1 MRGELKYDAVVIG
14 AGTAGLVAGA
24 RLAEG
29 GARVCVLAK
38 GVGSTHLAPGTIDVL
53 GYAPERVTSPA
64 AAIDELA
71 AARPD
76 HPYARLGFDAIAE
89 AVRWFSARVD
99 SGPRQPLPEYRYVGD
114 LERNILLPT
123 AVGVLRPSALVP
135 ETMAA
140 GDGASHERVCIV
152 GTRSLRD
159 FHPALCAANLR
170 RAGIDARSVEIEIE
184 VDRADQ
190 NTLGLARR
198 FDDPSWRAAF
208 AGRLALKLQAHESV
222 GLPAM
227 LGIRD
232 PHGAWSDVQ
241 HRLGRPV
248 FEIPGLP
255 PSVPGMRLYEILR
268 STLRRA
274 GGRLVLGAEV
284 VSCERDG
291 SRVVSVATRSA
302 GHDARYA
309 APWFVLASGGFA
321 SGAIELDS
329 RWATH
334 ERVLGLPCAASR
346 SRASHGSS
354 ATTWPSS
361 RWRGSGWPS
370 MASCGPR
377 APTTCWSPAPRCRA
391 RCPWREGSGEGSRW
405 PAARTPPSS
414 CCRAPERRRE
424 RRHERAQRAR
434 RAHAR
439 DRSTTASS
447 ARSAR
452 RSARFRT

>member
-1 MRGELKYDAVVIG
+1 MRGQLHYDAVVIG
-14 AGTAGLVAGA
+14 AGTSGLVAGA

-53 GYAPERVTSPA
+53 GYDPSRVSSPA
-64 AAIDELA
+64 GALERFA

-89 AVRWFSARVD
+89 AVRWFSERVAA
-99 SGPRQPLPEYRYVGD
+99 GPLPEYRYVGD
-114 LERNILLPT
+114 LERNMQLPT
-123 AVGVLRPSALVP
+123 AVGALRPSALVP

-140 GDGASHERVCIV
+140 GDTASGERVCIV

-170 RAGIDARSVEIEIE
+170 RAGVDARSVDIEIE

-198 FDDPSWRAAF
+198 FDDPAWRAAF
-208 AGRLALKLQAHESV
+208 AGRLALKLKAHESV

-227 LGIRD
+227 LGLRD

-255 PSVPGMRLYEILR
+255 PSVPGMRVYEILR
-268 STLRRA
+268 STLRAA

-291 SRVVSVATRSA
+291 SRVASVATRSA
-302 GHDARYA
+302 GHDAHFA
-309 APWFVLASGGFA
+309 APWFVLASGGFG

-329 RWATH
+329 RWAAH
-334 ERVLGLPCAASR
+334 ERVLGLELRGVPEAGQPRFVADYVAEQPMSR
-346 SRASHGSS
+346 VGVAVDGELRAEGADNVVVAGS
-354 ATTWPSS
+354 ALP
-361 RWRGSGWPS
+361 G
-370 MASCGPR
+370 AV
-377 APTTCWSPAPRCRA
+377 
-391 RCPWREGSGEGSRW
+391 PWREGSGEGIALASGSHAAKLVLSRSGA
-405 PAARTPPSS
+405 PAGA
-414 CCRAPERRRE
+414 A
-424 RRHERAQRAR
+424 A
-434 RAHAR
+434 
-439 DRSTTASS
+439 
-447 ARSAR
+447 
-452 RSARFRT
+452 

>member
-1 MRGELKYDAVVIG
+1 VRGQLHYDAVVIG

-53 GYAPERVTSPA
+53 GYDPSRVSSPA
-64 AAIDELA
+64 RAIEEFA

-89 AVRWFSARVD
+89 AARWFSERVAA
-99 SGPRQPLPEYRYVGD
+99 GPLPEYRYVGD
-114 LERNILLPT
+114 LERNMLLPT
-123 AVGVLRPSALVP
+123 AVGALRPSALVP

-140 GDGASHERVCIV
+140 GDTASAERVCVV

-170 RAGIDARSVEIEIE
+170 RAGVDARSVDIEIE

-198 FDDPSWRAAF
+198 FDDPAWRAAF
-208 AGRLALKLQAHESV
+208 AGRLALKLKAHESV

-227 LGIRD
+227 LGLRD

-291 SRVVSVATRSA
+291 SRVASVATRSA
-302 GHDARYA
+302 GHDAHYA
-309 APWFVLASGGFA
+309 APWFVLASGGFG

-329 RWATH
+329 RWAAH
-334 ERVLGLPCAASR
+334 ERVLGLELRGVPEPGQPRFVADYLAEQPMSR
-346 SRASHGSS
+346 VGVAVDGELRAEGAENVVVAGS
-354 ATTWPSS
+354 ALP
-361 RWRGSGWPS
+361 G
-370 MASCGPR
+370 AV
-377 APTTCWSPAPRCRA
+377 
-391 RCPWREGSGEGSRW
+391 PWREGSGEGIALASGSRAAKLVLSRSGA
-405 PAARTPPSS
+405 PAGA
-414 CCRAPERRRE
+414 A
-424 RRHERAQRAR
+424 A
-434 RAHAR
+434 
-439 DRSTTASS
+439 
-447 ARSAR
+447 
-452 RSARFRT
+452 

>member
-1 MRGELKYDAVVIG
+1 VRGELHYDAVVIG

-38 GVGSTHLAPGTIDVL
+38 GVGSTHLAPATVDVL
-53 GYAPERVTSPA
+53 GYAPSRVSSPA
-64 AAIDELA
+64 AAFEEFA

-76 HPYARLGFDAIAE
+76 HPYARLGFDAVTE
-89 AVRWFSARVD
+89 AVRWFSERVAA
-99 SGPRQPLPEYRYVGD
+99 GPLPGYRYVGD
-114 LERNILLPT
+114 LERNMLLPT
-123 AVGVLRPSALVP
+123 AVGALRPSALVP

-140 GDGASHERVCIV
+140 GDAVSHERVCIV

-170 RAGIDARSVEIEIE
+170 RAGIDARSVDIEIE
-184 VDRADQ
+184 ADRADQ

-198 FDDPSWRAAF
+198 FDDPAWRAAF
-208 AGRLALKLQAHESV
+208 AGRLAMKLKAHESV

-227 LGIRD
+227 LGLRD

-241 HRLGRPV
+241 QRLGRPV
-248 FEIPGLP
+248 FEIPTLP

-284 VSCERDG
+284 VSCERNG

-302 GHDARYA
+302 GHDAHYA
-309 APWFVLASGGFA
+309 ARWFVLASGGFA
-321 SGAIELDS
+321 SGGIELDS

-334 ERVLGLPCAASR
+334 ERVFGLPLRGVPEPGEPRFVSDYLAEQPMARVGVAVDGELCAEGAENVVV
-346 SRASHGSS
+346 AG
-354 ATTWPSS
+354 AALP
-361 RWRGSGWPS
+361 G
-370 MASCGPR
+370 AV
-377 APTTCWSPAPRCRA
+377 
-391 RCPWREGSGEGSRW
+391 PWREASGEGIALASGSHAAQLVLSRSGA
-405 PAARTPPSS
+405 PAGA
-414 CCRAPERRRE
+414 A
-424 RRHERAQRAR
+424 A
-434 RAHAR
+434 
-439 DRSTTASS
+439 
-447 ARSAR
+447 
-452 RSARFRT
+452 

>member
-1 MRGELKYDAVVIG
+1 VRGQLHYDAVVIG
-14 AGTAGLVAGA
+14 AGTSGLVAGA

-53 GYAPERVTSPA
+53 GYDPSRVSSPA
-64 AAIDELA
+64 GALEQFG

-89 AVRWFSARVD
+89 AVRWFSERVAA
-99 SGPRQPLPEYRYVGD
+99 GPLPEYRYVGD
-114 LERNILLPT
+114 LERNMQLPT
-123 AVGVLRPSALVP
+123 AVGALRPSALVP

-140 GDGASHERVCIV
+140 GDTASDERVCIV

-170 RAGIDARSVEIEIE
+170 RAGVDARSVEIEIE

-198 FDDPSWRAAF
+198 FDDPAWRAAF
-208 AGRLALKLQAHESV
+208 AGRLALKLKAHESV

-227 LGIRD
+227 LGLRD

-268 STLRRA
+268 STLRGA

-284 VSCERDG
+284 ASCERDG
-291 SRVVSVATRSA
+291 SRVTSVSTRAA

-309 APWFVLASGGFA
+309 APWFVLAAGGFN

-329 RWATH
+329 SWVTH
-334 ERVLGLPCAASR
+334 DRVLGLPL
-346 SRASHGSS
+346 
-354 ATTWPSS
+354 
-361 RWRGSGWPS
+361 RGL
-370 MASCGPR
+370 
-377 APTTCWSPAPRCRA
+377 PAPGDPRFVGDYLAEQPMSRVGVAVDSELRA
-391 RCPWREGSGEGSRW
+391 EGAENVVVAGAALPGAVPWREGSGEGIALASGSH
-405 PAARTPPSS
+405 AA
-414 CCRAPERRRE
+414 
-424 RRHERAQRAR
+424 QLIL
-434 RAHAR
+434 
-439 DRSTTASS
+439 
-447 ARSAR
+447 ARSGTPAG
-452 RSARFRT
+452 AAA

>member
-1 MRGELKYDAVVIG
+1 VRGELKYDAVVIG

-76 HPYARLGFDAIAE
+76 HPYARLGSEAVAE

-123 AVGVLRPSALVP
+123 AVGALRPSALVP

-140 GDGASHERVCIV
+140 GDSASYDRVCIV

-184 VDRADQ
+184 VERADQ
-190 NTLGLARR
+190 NTLELARR
-198 FDDPSWRAAF
+198 FDDPAWRAAF

-268 STLRRA
+268 STLRNA

-291 SRVVSVATRSA
+291 SRVVSVAARSA
-302 GHDARYA
+302 GHDAHYG
-309 APWFVLASGGFA
+309 APWFVLASGGFG
-321 SGAIELDS
+321 SGGIELDS
-329 RWATH
+329 RWAAH
-334 ERVLGLPCAASR
+334 ERVFGLELRGLPGPGQPRFVGDYLAEQPMARVGVAVDGELRAEGADNVVVVGAALPG
-346 SRASHGSS
+346 AV
-354 ATTWPSS
+354 
-361 RWRGSGWPS
+361 
-370 MASCGPR
+370 
-377 APTTCWSPAPRCRA
+377 
-391 RCPWREGSGEGSRW
+391 PWREGSGEGIALASGSH
-405 PAARTPPSS
+405 AA
-414 CCRAPERRRE
+414 
-424 RRHERAQRAR
+424 QLVL
-434 RAHAR
+434 
-439 DRSTTASS
+439 
-447 ARSAR
+447 ARSGAP
-452 RSARFRT
+452 AGAAA